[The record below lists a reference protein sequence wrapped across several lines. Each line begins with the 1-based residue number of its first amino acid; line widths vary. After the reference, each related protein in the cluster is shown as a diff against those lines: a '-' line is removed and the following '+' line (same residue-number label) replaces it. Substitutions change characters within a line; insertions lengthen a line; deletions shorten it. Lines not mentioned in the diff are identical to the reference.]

1 MAEVSDDTPGAA
13 PDAAVPDDQAAPP
26 GWTTDGLLT
35 DGVGVRV
42 RPIRS
47 DDADALIEFHAGLSQ
62 ETVHFRFFSAHPRLS
77 TDEVRRFTRVDYR
90 DRMAFV
96 AEVAGRMVGVSR
108 YDRTPGTDEAEAAF
122 VVADDF
128 QGRGVGTIFV
138 EHLVAYARTQG
149 IDRFVADVLPENS
162 TMLGVFAAA
171 GLQLTRAWDQGT
183 VRVEIDLRPT
193 AAYLTACD
201 NREATAEAA
210 SLATLLRPR
219 SIAVVGAG
227 REPGGVG
234 HGIVRALL
242 AGDFAGT
249 VYPVNPHARSVCGVP
264 AFPDLTSLPEPI
276 DLAVFAVPV
285 GALEAVV
292 AEAASLGVHAAVV
305 ITSGLAETGG
315 RGRDAEAELLDVARR
330 AGMRVVGPNCLG
342 VVNTDPTVRMNATFG
357 GAAAPPGGL
366 AVISQS
372 GAVGVVLVEQATRSG
387 LGLSLFV
394 SMGNKLDVSSNDLLC
409 FIERDERTQVVALYL
424 ESFGN
429 PRKFAR
435 VARRVG
441 QTTPIVALKAGRT
454 PAGARGA
461 RSHTA
466 ANATPE
472 VVTAA
477 LLRGAGVIE
486 VASLEELTDVS
497 TVLLSAPLPAGRR
510 VALVGNSGG
519 PLILAADACASAG
532 LDVPELSD
540 TTTVA
545 LERVV
550 DPAGAIGNP
559 VDLTSGGDAAT
570 LARTLD
576 LVAADRGVDA
586 VIVVVTDLPALSA
599 AEARAAVTGW
609 ADRSPD
615 ARTVPVIAC
624 ILGAERPAGTPG
636 HQSVAELPSPERAA
650 IALARVAA
658 HAAWRRAV
666 PAMPEP
672 TWWGSTHGAQRMIA
686 AELERVPG
694 GGWLDAAT
702 AAQLLETA
710 GVPVAPTLAARDVGA
725 ALAAAEQLGY
735 PVALKA
741 GNGELVHKTEA
752 GGVILDLAD
761 PEALTAAFEQLSA
774 RLGPAMMPAVVQPMA
789 GRGVEAIVGLTV
801 DAVTGPVVMVGLGG
815 VLTDLVG
822 DHAFGIPPLVRAE
835 VEAMVASLRA
845 APLLDGYRGA
855 PAVDREAL
863 VELVETVGQLA
874 EALPEIAELDC
885 NPVIVTPAGALVVD
899 AKVRIAPPR
908 RGPDPLIRALSSVP
922 GGSAG

>member
-1 MAEVSDDTPGAA
+1 MTEVSDETVPAEPGEPAA
-13 PDAAVPDDQAAPP
+13 EPA

-42 RPIRS
+42 RPIRP
-47 DDADALIEFHAGLSQ
+47 DDADALVAFHAGLSQ

-77 TDEVRRFTRVDYR
+77 PDEVSRFTQVDYR

-96 AEVAGRMVGVSR
+96 AEVAGTMIGVSR

-122 VVADDF
+122 VVADEY
-128 QGRGVGTIFV
+128 QGRGVGTLFV
-138 EHLVAYARTQG
+138 EHLVAYARTQA
-149 IDRFVADVLPENS
+149 IDRFVADVLPENAS
-162 TMLGVFAAA
+162 MLGVFSAA
-171 GLQLTRAWDQGT
+171 GLQVTRAWDQGT

-193 AAYLTACD
+193 AAYLAACD
-201 NREATAEAA
+201 EREATAEAA
-210 SLATLLRPR
+210 SLAALLRPR

-264 AFPDLTSLPEPI
+264 AFPDLTSLPERV
-276 DLAVFAVPV
+276 DLAVFAVHV
-285 GALEAVV
+285 DVLEGVV
-292 AEAASLGVHAAVV
+292 AEAARLGVRASVI
-305 ITSGLAETGG
+305 ITSGLAEKGG
-315 RGRDAEAELLDVARR
+315 RGRDAEAELLEVARG

-342 VVNTDPTVRMNATFG
+342 VVNTDPEVRMDATFG
-357 GAAAPPGGL
+357 GAAATPGEL

-372 GAVGVVLVEQATRSG
+372 GAVGVVLVEQAVRSG

-409 FIERDERTQVVALYL
+409 FVERDERTRVVALYL

-435 VARRVG
+435 VARRVSR
-441 QTTPIVALKAGRT
+441 TTPIVALKAGRT

-486 VASLEELTDVS
+486 VDSLEELTDVT
-497 TVLLSAPLPAGRR
+497 TVLLCTPLPAGKR

-519 PLILAADACASAG
+519 PLILATDACATAG
-532 LDVPELSD
+532 LEVPDLAPA
-540 TTTVA
+540 TRAA
-545 LERVV
+545 LEQVV
-550 DPAGAIGNP
+550 DPAGATGNP

-570 LARTLD
+570 LTRTLE
-576 LVAADRGVDA
+576 LVAADPCVDA
-586 VIVVVTDLPALSA
+586 VIVVVTDLPAISA
-599 AEARAAVTGW
+599 DEARQAVTSW

-615 ARTVPVIAC
+615 GRTVPVIAC
-624 ILGAERPAGTPG
+624 ILGAERPSGAPG
-636 HQSVAELPSPERAA
+636 HPAVAELPSPERAA
-650 IALARVAA
+650 TALARVVA
-658 HAAWRRAV
+658 HAAWRRDV
-666 PAMPEP
+666 PPAPEP
-672 TWWGSTHGAQRMIA
+672 TWWGSTHGAQRMVA
-686 AELERVPG
+686 AELARRPS
-694 GGWLDAAT
+694 GGWLDGPDAAR
-702 AAQLLETA
+702 LLEAA
-710 GVPVAPTLAARDVGA
+710 GVPVAPTLGARDLA
-725 ALAAAEQLGY
+725 EALAAAEQVGY

-752 GGVILDLAD
+752 GGVALGLAGPEELAD
-761 PEALTAAFEQLSA
+761 AFAGLSD
-774 RLGPAMMPAVVQPMA
+774 RLGPAMLPVVVQPMA
-789 GRGVEAIVGLTV
+789 APGVEAIVGLTAEA
-801 DAVTGPVVMVGLGG
+801 DTGPVVMVGLGG
-815 VLTDLVG
+815 VLTDLFG
-822 DHAFGIPPLVRAE
+822 DHAFGIPPLERVE
-835 VEAMVASLRA
+835 VESMVASLRA

-855 PAVDREAL
+855 PAADRDAL
-863 VELVETVGQLA
+863 VELVATVSQLA
-874 EALPEIAELDC
+874 EALPEIVELDC
-885 NPVIVTPAGALVVD
+885 NPVIVTSSGVVVVD
-899 AKVRIAPPR
+899 AKVRIAPAR
-908 RGPDPLIRALSSVP
+908 RGPDPLMRALSALP
-922 GGSAG
+922 GGAAG